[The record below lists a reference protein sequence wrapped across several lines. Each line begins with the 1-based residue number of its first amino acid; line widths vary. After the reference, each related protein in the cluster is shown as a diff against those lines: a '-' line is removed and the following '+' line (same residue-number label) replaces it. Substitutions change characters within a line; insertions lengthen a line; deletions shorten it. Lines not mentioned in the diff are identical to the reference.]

1 MTSVTW
7 HIETM
12 GLVLVV
18 VMVGRGTQKPVRGRR
33 VTVSGVRDRI
43 FFLEENDD
51 EWLWSAIGNHESK
64 YCWEVL

>member
-18 VMVGRGTQKPVRGRR
+18 VVVGRGTQKPVKGHR
-33 VTVSGVRDRI
+33 VRVSGVRDRI
-43 FFLEENDD
+43 FFLEENSEERD
-51 EWLWSAIGNHESK
+51 WYI
-64 YCWEVL
+64 